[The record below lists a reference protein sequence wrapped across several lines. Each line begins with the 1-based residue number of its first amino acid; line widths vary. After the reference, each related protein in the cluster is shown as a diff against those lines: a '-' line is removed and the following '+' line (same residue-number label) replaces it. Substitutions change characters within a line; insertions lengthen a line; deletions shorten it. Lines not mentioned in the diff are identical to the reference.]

1 MADVDV
7 KEVGLIDT
15 PDAIKEKR
23 TQVMFLSVDFL
34 DRRKRFYASD
44 TF

>member
-23 TQVMFLSVDFL
+23 TQVSHFKMIVPCE
-34 DRRKRFYASD
+34 
-44 TF
+44 